1 MMYLIGLLIVVAG
14 AYLVYKALHWLGS
27 LDNDDDIY
35 N

>member
-14 AYLVYKALHWLGS
+14 AHLVYKALHWLES
-27 LDNDDDIY
+27 MDNGDDIY